1 MAKELLICSTTFGLV
16 VLIVFLGFSIDSL
29 SYNQV
34 GLNYSGIFKSVEN
47 KTYTPGYHFVGL
59 GHNFIPYEVTIS
71 TVEFSK
77 NKDATLP
84 LISCRTKDGLKLD
97 LEISFQYRVL

>member
-1 MAKELLICSTTFGLV
+1 MAKELLLGSFGVGLV
-16 VLIVFLGFSIDSL
+16 ILGVFLYFSIDSL

-47 KTYTPGYHFVGL
+47 KTYHPGFHFIGL
-59 GHNFIPYEVTIS
+59 GHDFIPYDITI
-71 TVEFSK
+71 TTIEFSK
-77 NKDATLP
+77 HRDATLP

-97 LEISFQYRVL
+97 LEISF

>member
-1 MAKELLICSTTFGLV
+1 MAKELLVCSLGFGLV
-16 VLIVFLGFSIDSL
+16 ILSVFLYASIDSL
-29 SYNQV
+29 SYNQI

-47 KTYTPGYHFVGL
+47 KTYESGFHFIGL
-59 GHNFIPYEVTIS
+59 GHNFIPYDMTIS
-71 TVEFSK
+71 TIEFSK

-97 LEISFQYRVL
+97 LEISF